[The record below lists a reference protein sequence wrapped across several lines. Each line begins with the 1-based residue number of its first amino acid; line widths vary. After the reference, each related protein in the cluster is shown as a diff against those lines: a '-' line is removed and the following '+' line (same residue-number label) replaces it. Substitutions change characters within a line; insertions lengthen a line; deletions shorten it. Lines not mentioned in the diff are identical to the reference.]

1 MRKITV
7 FMLFLAHNLFFKGCS
22 MSKNSISLKWIFYTF
37 LIGLSLNACISIFT
51 ISQVGFSIFPFF
63 TLFFAV
69 NHFYGFYIKE
79 AENEA
84 SIRPAWATFFM
95 GIFAYSAFTG
105 ALYPELGSNFFS
117 ITLTLILGIWLMY
130 KYMFGDKHYSA

>member
-1 MRKITV
+1 MNK
-7 FMLFLAHNLFFKGCS
+7 H
-22 MSKNSISLKWIFYTF
+22 SISLKWIFYTF
-37 LIGLSLNACISIFT
+37 LIGLSLNACISILT
-51 ISQVGFSIFPFF
+51 ISQVPFSIFPFF

-79 AENEA
+79 ADNEV

-95 GIFAYSAFTG
+95 GIFSYSAFTG

-117 ITLTLILGIWLMY
+117 VTVALILAIWLMY
-130 KYMFGDKHYSA
+130 KLMFGDKSYTA